1 MRNRTPD
8 ETPIPMPILSAA
20 FRPDEVVGPTADGD
34 DRGEVVVCAVT
45 DPLET
50 GAVADAEEG
59 EDRDEVAICA
69 VNDALEATAVA
80 GTKAD
85 EKSVVGALVA
95 SISDGEEVTGE
106 VEATALA
113 SGGSF
118 DWREL
123 SVAPGVE
130 HPTPPPLP
138 LTASCL

>member
-1 MRNRTPD
+1 MRNRNPN
-8 ETPIPMPILSAA
+8 ETPIPMPIFSAV
-20 FRPDEVVGPTADGD
+20 FRPDEVVGRIAEEDDG
-34 DRGEVVVCAVT
+34 GGVVVCAVT

-50 GAVADAEEG
+50 AAVTDAEED
-59 EDRDEVAICA
+59 EDRDEVAVFA
-69 VNDALEATAVA
+69 VNDPLEATAVA
-80 GTKAD
+80 GTKGD
-85 EKSVVGALVA
+85 ERSVVAALVA
-95 SISDGEEVTGE
+95 SNSDGEEVTEE
-106 VEATALA
+106 VVATEPA